1 MTERELFWILYS
13 GSFNDIDITGL
24 YLVCLR
30 KMMPGKTLFDD
41 DNDPDKGNPERP
53 EEVFHDRKKEAVP
66 LERLKNLEEKIAAV
80 VERVKALKEEKNS
93 LERKIRELEKLLNE
107 QSQVIE
113 SLTAE
118 KTSIK
123 TQVEELLTELET
135 IEL

>member
-1 MTERELFWILYS
+1 MELFWILYP
-13 GSFNDIDITGL
+13 GSFDDIDITGL
-24 YLVCLR
+24 YLVCLK

-41 DNDPDKGNPERP
+41 DNPDKGNPERP
-53 EEVFHDRKKEAVP
+53 EDIFHDRKKETTP

-80 VERVKALKEEKNS
+80 VVRVKALKEEKNS
-93 LERKIRELEKLLNE
+93 LERKIQELEGLLDEKN
-107 QSQVIE
+107 QTIE

-123 TQVEELLTELET
+123 TQVEDLLTELET